1 MDTCKYISSA
11 GTTVI
16 SALASRLAGRLVPAT
31 SPHGPD
37 LSAAIHSVSA
47 TTNVAK
53 IIAAFPAF
61 SAPFQHQND
70 AEIFAISSA

>member
-1 MDTCKYISSA
+1 VDTCKYVSSA

-31 SPHGPD
+31 SPRGPD
-37 LSAAIHSVSA
+37 LSAAIHAVSA

-53 IIAAFPAF
+53 IIAAFPVF
-61 SAPFQHQND
+61 SAPFQTQND